1 VKRTIINF
9 FDRRSKKRDRLFEK
23 DPIYGY
29 EQRMR
34 QEILLELLRIKGGEL
49 VLDAGCGNARDIL
62 RVAAE
67 GAECIGVDISGG
79 MIQEGYKK
87 IKRKGFSERVS
98 LIVGDVTNAP
108 FKNSVFDKIICSE
121 VLEHI
126 PHWKVAIGELSRVL
140 KDEGTIV
147 VTTPNNISMYGLQRK
162 FVDVFLR
169 WWRPGHPYDNWKN
182 FFILRKAH
190 ASQGLNISEVRGA
203 CYLPGMVSYIYP
215 WKAFLSSILSTLK
228 DMEEHFLS
236 KNKLTKY
243 LGYVI
248 GLRLVKRR
256 R

>member
-1 VKRTIINF
+1 MKRTMIDF
-9 FDRRSKKRDRLFEK
+9 FNRKSRERDWLFEK

-34 QEILLELLRIKGGEL
+34 QGILLELLRINEREL
-49 VLDAGCGNARDIL
+49 VLDAGCGNARDLIH
-62 RVAAE
+62 VAGE
-67 GAECIGVDISGG
+67 GAEFIGVDISGG
-79 MIQEGYKK
+79 MIQQGYKK
-87 IKRKGFSERVS
+87 IKRKGFSKRVS

-126 PHWKVAIGELSRVL
+126 PHWKVAIGELRRVL
-140 KDEGTIV
+140 KDDGVIV
-147 VTTPNNISMYGLQRK
+147 VTTPNNMSMYGLQRK

-169 WWRPGHPYDNWKN
+169 WWRPGHPYDKWKN
-182 FFILRKAH
+182 YFVLRKAH

-215 WKAFLSSILSTLK
+215 WKAFLSSILSALK
-228 DMEEHFLS
+228 DMEERFLS

-248 GLRLVKRR
+248 GLRLVKRHR
-256 R
+256 